1 MTHTPWY
8 ERCSACNEPLT
19 ISVVC
24 DPSNAVTLLT
34 TINRDGGS
42 EQRWVHP
49 DWLAEM
55 DASIRVHGYG
65 EVAAALAREVNSDVP
80 DA

>member
-8 ERCSACNEPLT
+8 ERCSACNEPLAS
-19 ISVVC
+19 SVIC
-24 DPSNAVTLLT
+24 DSSNAVTLLT

-42 EQRWVHP
+42 KQRWVHP

-55 DASIRVHGYG
+55 EASIRVHGH
-65 EVAAALAREVNSDVP
+65 EEIAAALAREVNSDVP